1 MANARDILPP
11 KFQLNRTSDCISLT
25 RDGIMFRIF
34 PKLLQFQIDRL
45 EEGSQAEKDFN
56 QIQKSSAMSMK
67 VYGVFGYIK
76 LACLSYL
83 IVIEEASLL
92 GQILQA
98 NVFKVE
104 KLMFLPLSNDPRR
117 KIEQED
123 L

>member
-117 KIEQED
+117 NIEQED

>member
-1 MANARDILPP
+1 
-11 KFQLNRTSDCISLT
+11 
-25 RDGIMFRIF
+25 
-34 PKLLQFQIDRL
+34 
-45 EEGSQAEKDFN
+45 
-56 QIQKSSAMSMK
+56 MK

-76 LACLSYL
+76 LACFSYL

-104 KLMFLPLSNDPRR
+104 KLMFLPPSNDPRR

-123 L
+123 LQFVDMINKIQAERAFYFSYDMDLTKNVQRTLQEIQTQP

>member
-1 MANARDILPP
+1 
-11 KFQLNRTSDCISLT
+11 
-25 RDGIMFRIF
+25 
-34 PKLLQFQIDRL
+34 
-45 EEGSQAEKDFN
+45 
-56 QIQKSSAMSMK
+56 MK

-83 IVIEEASLL
+83 IVIEEASLV

-123 L
+123 LQFVEMINKIQAERAFYFSYDMDLTKNIQRSLQEIQGQPLIG